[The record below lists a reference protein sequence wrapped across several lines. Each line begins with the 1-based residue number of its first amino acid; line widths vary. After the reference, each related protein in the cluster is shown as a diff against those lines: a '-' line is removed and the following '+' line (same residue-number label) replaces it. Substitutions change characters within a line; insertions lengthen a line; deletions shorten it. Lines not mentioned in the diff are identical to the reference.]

1 MKTTKR
7 IFTLFLCILLIP
19 ISIPSLGKGGVYAA
33 ESARAG
39 LTYMPSADVEFFDF
53 TMEFENAC
61 EEVQTLAKRFIT
73 DPSFGQQE
81 FTRAISN
88 VAGLRIYD
96 IPYLYLLIVN
106 DHRRSAGLP
115 LVQMDL
121 DLLEGAM
128 IRAREIHDRFE
139 HTRPNG
145 TLFYTVSNKAMGENI
160 AMTHISDAHRVIDM
174 WMNSPGHRGNILN
187 PNWRSIGIGGVM
199 NLNNGRTGWVQ
210 LFGTATPRVGAP
222 LFRMYSPTTNRH
234 LYTLNFYEYLTLAG
248 KGWRAEDVAWHTP
261 INNANVVFRLY
272 HPGVNAHHFTKDVN
286 EFNHLITVGWR
297 DEGIAFLS
305 ALPGTPN
312 SVGMT
317 RLFTP
322 YGLRHLYTADANEV
336 NVLVASS
343 SWRNEGVSL
352 FAIR

>member
-1 MKTTKR
+1 MKIIKR
-7 IFTLFLCILLIP
+7 ILTLFLCFLLIP

-33 ESARAG
+33 ELANVG
-39 LTYMPSADVEFFDF
+39 LTPIPSSDVNFFDF
-53 TMEFENAC
+53 TMEFGDAC
-61 EEVQTLAKRFIT
+61 EEVQTLAKRFT
-73 DPSFGQQE
+73 SDPSFGQQE
-81 FTRAISN
+81 FTRAIST

-106 DHRRSAGLP
+106 DHRREAGLP

-128 IRAREIHDRFE
+128 IRAREIHDHFS
-139 HTRPNG
+139 HTRPDG
-145 TLFYTVSNKAMGENI
+145 TLFYTVSDKAWGENI
-160 AMTHISDAHRVIDM
+160 AMTHISMAHQVMDM
-174 WMNSPGHRGNILN
+174 WMNSPGHRANILN
-187 PNWRSIGIGGVM
+187 PNWRSIGIGGVI
-199 NLNNGRTGWVQ
+199 NLNNGHAGWVQ

-222 LFRMYSPTTNRH
+222 LFRMYSPVTNRH
-234 LYTLNFYEYLTLAG
+234 LYTLDFYEYLTLAG
-248 KGWRAEDVAWHTP
+248 RGWQAEGVAWHTP
-261 INNANVVFRLY
+261 ISNANAVFRLY
-272 HPGVNAHHFTKDVN
+272 HAGINAHHFTKDVN
-286 EFNHLITVGWR
+286 ELNHLVTVGWR
-297 DEGIAFLS
+297 NEGIAFLS